1 MFPNN
6 AFIET
11 REITFFEFYII
22 LILEDMASHGING
35 YFAGYSIEYIY
46 LGKRGV
52 FRILSN
58 NNDKLLVGKRYPPRV
73 RETKSKS

>member
-1 MFPNN
+1 MLHNN

-11 REITFFEFYII
+11 REITFFEYYII

-46 LGKRGV
+46 LGKRGIYRV
-52 FRILSN
+52 LCN
-58 NNDKLLVGKRYPPRV
+58 ENDKLLIGKRYPPRV
-73 RETKSKS
+73 RETKNKS